1 MRKNTIILSTL
12 CLETGTDIQL
22 ALYYLAAYYRAY
34 GFFSKQ
40 GARVRI
46 RVFSENES
54 PEIVA
59 RAIASYNPVIIGFSC
74 YVWNIQKIIVISRLI
89 KIRFP
94 SVVIVLGGPEVSP
107 RPAEILRSAK
117 HVDYIISGEGEKA
130 FTELSDA
137 VISGALNPLN
147 ISGVSFRINSRFI
160 HSAKPAPSLDM
171 KKIPSPYLEG
181 LVPLSSRNII
191 DVPLETTR
199 GCVYSC
205 RYCYYH
211 KNAGSP
217 RAFPLRR
224 VMREL
229 SLILRSRPRE
239 VYIMDATFNADP
251 ARAKKILCFFI
262 RHNEI
267 SGLHV
272 ELRAELLDEEM
283 VDLLARARVTMI
295 EIGVQ
300 SVNRVTLR
308 LLRRPFNK
316 NLFARSLALL
326 NTRRIPYEVQFI
338 DCLPGQRYEEL
349 KKGLNWV
356 FSLKPFR
363 VEIFKLHVLPGTYL
377 RKHSG
382 EYGIIYDHNPPY
394 LARRSGVMNARE
406 LKKTERLR
414 FAVQRLYDAPLF
426 RTTLFTAKE
435 VLKIEYCEIFELW
448 SEWELRFKKRRAGR
462 IQESYF
468 DALNE
473 SLPDFLCFLCKKSG
487 RDEEYNTLLPVL
499 KRSFREYEQWEK
511 TIGSQVVLRRKASE
525 GR

>member
-1 MRKNTIILSTL
+1 MKKNTIILSTL

-22 ALYYLAAYYRAY
+22 ALYYLAAYCRAY
-34 GFFSKQ
+34 GVFSRKD
-40 GARVRI
+40 VRI
-46 RVFSENES
+46 QVFNENES
-54 PEIVA
+54 REIVA
-59 RAIASYNPVIIGFSC
+59 RALVSCRPVIIGFSC
-74 YVWNIQKIIVISRLI
+74 YVWNIRKIIVLSRLI
-89 KIRFP
+89 KIKFP

-117 HVDYIISGEGEKA
+117 HVDYVVSGEGEKA

-147 ISGVSFRINSRFI
+147 IPGVSSRINSLFI
-160 HSAKPAPSLDM
+160 HSAKPGPSLDM
-171 KKIPSPYLEG
+171 RKIPSPYLEG
-181 LVPLSSRNII
+181 LLRLSSRNII

-211 KNAGSP
+211 KNAGSL
-217 RAFPLRR
+217 RVFPLRR

-229 SLILRSRPRE
+229 RIILRSRPRE
-239 VYIMDATFNADP
+239 IYIMDATFNTDP
-251 ARAKKILCFFI
+251 VRAKKILRFFI

-283 VDLLARARVTMI
+283 IDLLAKARVTMI

-300 SVNRVTLR
+300 SVNLVTLR
-308 LLRRPFNK
+308 LLHRPFNK
-316 NLFARSLALL
+316 NLFARSLGLL
-326 NTRRIPYEVQFI
+326 NTRRLPYEIQFI
-338 DCLPGQRYEEL
+338 DCLPGQSYEEL

-356 FSLKPFR
+356 FSFNPFR

-377 RKHSG
+377 RQHAG

-394 LARRSGVMNARE
+394 LARRSGVMNAHD
-406 LKKTERLR
+406 LNKIERLR
-414 FAVQRLYDAPLF
+414 FAIQRLYDAPF
-426 RTTLFTAKE
+426 FKDTLFMAHK

-448 SEWELRFKKRRAGR
+448 SEWEIRFKKRRTGK
-462 IQESYF
+462 IQQSYF
-468 DALNE
+468 DVLNK
-473 SLPDFLCFLCKKSG
+473 SLPDFLCFLCRKSG
-487 RDEEYNTLLPVL
+487 RFNEYYTLLPGL
-499 KRSFREYEQWEK
+499 ERSFREYELWEK
-511 TIGSQVVLRRKASE
+511 SIGSPVVLRRKASR